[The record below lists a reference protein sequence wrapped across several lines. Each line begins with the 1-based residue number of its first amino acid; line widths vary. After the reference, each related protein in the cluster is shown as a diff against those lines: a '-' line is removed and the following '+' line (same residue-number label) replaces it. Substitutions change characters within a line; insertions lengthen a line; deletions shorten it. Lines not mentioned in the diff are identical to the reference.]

1 MSEVLEVL
9 KGWLCLFIWVG
20 ALCAFGGLIHLG
32 ERKARR
38 DPEFA
43 LWWSWLK
50 QGEKWAWTGMGIVIG
65 LTLVAAWYRSDLTFM
80 LVMAVGIWI
89 SAAHGCYKVWKDEHA
104 LGFYKD
110 WQEKHPFMPSSKSE
124 DSETGASSGASSPAS
139 DSPSDRAD

>member
-50 QGEKWAWTGMGIVIG
+50 QGEKWGVDG
-65 LTLVAAWYRSDLTFM
+65 
-80 LVMAVGIWI
+80 
-89 SAAHGCYKVWKDEHA
+89 HGYSHRLDSCGCMVS
-104 LGFYKD
+104 LGFDLYAGNGRWHLD
-110 WQEKHPFMPSSKSE
+110 QRCARMLQGLERRTCVRVLQGLAGE
-124 DSETGASSGASSPAS
+124 ASVYAQ
-139 DSPSDRAD
+139 